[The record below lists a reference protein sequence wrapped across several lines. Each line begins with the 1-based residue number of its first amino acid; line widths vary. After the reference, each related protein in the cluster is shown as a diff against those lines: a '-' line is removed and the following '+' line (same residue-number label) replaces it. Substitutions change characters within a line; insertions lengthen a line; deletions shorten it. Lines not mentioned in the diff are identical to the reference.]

1 MNKRKSSARRGAA
14 MIISIWTIAILSLL
28 VLSFALDAKLEGK
41 IDMYVRNRRHV
52 DHLTQSG
59 IAIAEMILFDYK
71 NASSSTENQGS
82 GLSGNSKSGAGK
94 SASGGSGGAKDSGVS
109 KTAGNGEEDENE
121 DPWLLQKL
129 DLQHGKCQIVN
140 YPVDADH
147 PESGTVSVTI
157 ESADANKWPINRLE
171 KNDTS
176 DLIWEAILTLM
187 GLPMEYHE
195 EIIDSW
201 YDWRDADNTVTGR
214 NGAEDEFYSDLEMPY
229 RPRNNEISSVEEL
242 TKIRGIR
249 DHLAV
254 FDPGS
259 YDNGLYN
266 PEERDKKK
274 QIKLA
279 YGLKDFF
286 DIWGENVKI
295 NVNSA
300 PKHILLSVPGMEG
313 DEELVSAI
321 IQERESGENRD
332 DRYSNDDAVQST
344 YFSDWSDLNSR
355 IPGIPTTCEGYLS
368 YSPESYFRIRVTGNS
383 AGVTHTI
390 EAVAAVVDTEIR
402 YLRWREDP

>member
-1 MNKRKSSARRGAA
+1 MTRCRAQSARRGAA

-28 VLSFALDAKLEGK
+28 VMSFALDAKLEGK

-52 DHLTQSG
+52 DYLTQSG

-71 NASSSTENQGS
+71 NASSNSESTN
-82 GLSGNSKSGAGK
+82 GAQGK
-94 SASGGSGGAKDSGVS
+94 SA
-109 KTAGNGEEDENE
+109 AGNKTGSAKNSTSNANGASEPDEENE

-129 DLQHGKCQIVN
+129 DLQHGKCRIEN
-140 YPVDADH
+140 HPVDAEH
-147 PESGTVSVTI
+147 PENGTVTVVI

-176 DLIWEAILTLM
+176 DIIWESVLNLI
-187 GLPMEYHE
+187 GLPMEYQE
-195 EIIDSW
+195 EIVDSW

-214 NGAEDEFYSDLEMPY
+214 NGAEDEYYGDLEKPY

-249 DHLAV
+249 EHLAL
-254 FDPGS
+254 FDPAA

-279 YGLKDFF
+279 YGLKEFF

-295 NVNSA
+295 NINSA
-300 PKHILLSVPGMEG
+300 PKHLLLTIPGMEG

-332 DRYSNDDAVQST
+332 SKYSSDDSVQST
-344 YFSDWSDLNSR
+344 YFTDWNDLNSR
-355 IPGIPTTCEGYLS
+355 IPGVPTTCEGYLS

-383 AGVTHTI
+383 AGVRHTI
-390 EAVAAVVDTEIR
+390 EAMATVADSEIR